1 MRTKAAARNDAGDE
15 AGCDAASLL
24 ERRPERSAEVGRAR
38 AVRRNVAA
46 AEACM
51 MKGAGVLGGDSAVR
65 TGWYFFFFFFG

>member
-24 ERRPERSAEVGRAR
+24 ERRPERNAEVGRAR

-51 MKGAGVLGGDSAVR
+51 MGVGVLGGDSAVR
-65 TGWYFFFFFFG
+65 TGFW